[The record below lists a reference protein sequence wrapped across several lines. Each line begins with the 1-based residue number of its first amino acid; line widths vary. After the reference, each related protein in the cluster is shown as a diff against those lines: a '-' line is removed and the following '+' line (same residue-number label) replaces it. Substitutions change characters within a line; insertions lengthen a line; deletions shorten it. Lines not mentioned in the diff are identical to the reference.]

1 MAICGFKRLGDMEKD
16 MKNLFLLGL
25 ASAALTLSA
34 CGGSVTKEEV
44 KSSAE
49 TVKQEVKSEMAGAPE
64 KVMKAAKTPAENIG
78 NRGEVMMAIQHL
90 DRPEIDKKDDK
101 IRKAAAVLQF
111 TGVWPGMTVLEMEA
125 GGGYYT
131 ELLSHIVGPEGRVIW
146 QNPKAFDNFMK
157 PEDIEMRFGK
167 NGNRLKNVDRLKTNF
182 DALESIPDNSVDL
195 VTWFLG
201 PHELFFTPEDG
212 NTFGTPDKSYAE
224 IYRVLKPGGKFVALD
239 HKATPG
245 APETTGNTTH
255 RIDPATVRERAENA
269 GLQFSKAS
277 NVLANSTDDY
287 NKGVFDPSV
296 RRKTDRFLH
305 MYEKPN
311 TPPKKL

>member
-1 MAICGFKRLGDMEKD
+1 
-16 MKNLFLLGL
+16 MKNLLLLGL
-25 ASAALTLSA
+25 ASAALTLAA
-34 CGGSVTKEEV
+34 CGGSTTNEDV
-44 KSSAE
+44 KTSAE
-49 TVKQEVKSEMAGAPE
+49 TVKQDVESQMAGAPE
-64 KVMKAAKTPAENIG
+64 KGKEIAKASAENIG
-78 NRGEVMMAIQHL
+78 NRGEVMMSIQHL
-90 DRPEIDKKDDK
+90 DRLEGDKADDK
-101 IRKAAAVLQF
+101 IRKSAAVLQF

-131 ELLSHIVGPEGRVIW
+131 ELLSRIVGPTGRVIK
-146 QNPKAFDNFMK
+146 QNPKHFDTFL
-157 PEDIEMRFGK
+157 EQDALDARFGK
-167 NGNRLKNVDRLKTNF
+167 GGQRLPNVEHLKTNF
-182 DALESIPDNSVDL
+182 DAFESIPDNSVDL

-201 PHELFFTPEDG
+201 PHELFYTPEG
-212 NTFGTPDKSYAE
+212 GSSMGEAEKSYAE

-245 APETTGNTTH
+245 APESTGGGTH

-269 GLQFSKAS
+269 GLQFSRAS

>member
-1 MAICGFKRLGDMEKD
+1 
-16 MKNLFLLGL
+16 MKKLMYLGL
-25 ASAALTLSA
+25 AGSALLFAA
-34 CGGSVTKEEV
+34 CGDTASKDEF
-44 KSSAE
+44 KSTAE
-49 TVKQEVKSEMAGAPE
+49 TVKKETEGTMAGAPE
-64 KVMKAAKTPAENIG
+64 KGKEMVKSSAEYIG
-78 NRGEVMMAIQHL
+78 NRAHVMMSIQHL
-90 DRPEIDKKDDK
+90 DRLEKDKADDK
-101 IRKAAAVLQF
+101 QRKPDQVLQF
-111 TGVWPGMTVLEMEA
+111 TGVWPGMTVLEIEA
-125 GGGYYT
+125 GSGYYT
-131 ELLSHIVGPEGRVIW
+131 EILSRIVGPEGRVIW
-146 QNPKAFDNFMK
+146 QNPNAFDPYMK
-157 PEDIEMRFGK
+157 PEDVEARFGK
-167 NGNRLKNVDRLKTNF
+167 SGNRLANVDRLKTNF
-182 DALESIPDNSVDL
+182 DAFESIPDNSVDL

-212 NTFGTPDKSYAE
+212 NTFGTPEKSYAE

-245 APETTGNTTH
+245 APETSGNTTH

-277 NVLANSTDDY
+277 NILANSTDDY